1 MVVFGLILVIVILL
15 IMLYLLAQKL
25 YDETKSSQEEIIKS
39 IENCKLYIESHA
51 DLNTILSAVDDS
63 KMTSNDEEYDYD
75 AIRKLLIVIESINA
89 NYEVE

>member
-1 MVVFGLILVIVILL
+1 MVVFGLILVIIILL

-39 IENCKLYIESHA
+39 IENCKLYAESHA
-51 DLNTILSAVDDS
+51 DLNTILGAVDDS
-63 KMTSNDEEYDYD
+63 NMTSNDEEYDYD